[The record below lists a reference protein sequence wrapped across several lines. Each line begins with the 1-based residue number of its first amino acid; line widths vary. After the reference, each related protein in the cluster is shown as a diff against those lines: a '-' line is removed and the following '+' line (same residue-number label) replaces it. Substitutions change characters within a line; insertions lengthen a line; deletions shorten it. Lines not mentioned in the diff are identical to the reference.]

1 MNRIAKSSLV
11 LVAAVLVAA
20 TVSAFETGKPGAEV
34 VAHSGFDTVGPTEAA
49 FTSKGFAAVKVPSIN
64 DMSSDQLCRSG
75 TASANAPVDIG
86 C

>member
-11 LVAAVLVAA
+11 LVAAVFLAA
-20 TVSAFETGKPGAEV
+20 TVSAFETAKSDAEN
-34 VAHSGFDTVGPTEAA
+34 VAPFAADIIGPAEGD

-75 TASANAPVDIG
+75 TASLYVPFDTG